1 MTQNIAVLA
10 SLGVAILL
18 SPEITV
24 LGLIAAS
31 DKKIPRTCAWV
42 FGIGSIVGLAF
53 ALAIGFGLAQAHGN
67 PHSELPEEP
76 SWSGF
81 IIRSVIALGL
91 LALGIY
97 RIVNA
102 ILHAPVEKTPEQR
115 ERSLGHRF
123 HVWFKEH
130 FPRINAIFDGSRDL
144 PPARRAGRWGFLG
157 FACNGLHPKVFPI
170 AIAAGHETLQIK
182 DDDERALG
190 ILVFAAISL
199 VPSLLP
205 AVIETIHPGIS
216 SKLKD
221 SFERFMKVNG
231 RWISAAFIL
240 AVAAFVGHN
249 AWNDMPGREKHEAP
263 TVKAAPVSVSTTPAT
278 PAAK

>member
-1 MTQNIAVLA
+1 MMTQNIAVLA

-31 DKKIPRTCAWV
+31 DRKIPRTCAWV
-42 FGIGSIVGLAF
+42 FGIGSIVGLVF
-53 ALAIGFGLAQAHGN
+53 ALAIGFALARAHGN
-67 PHSELPEEP
+67 PHPEAP
-76 SWSGF
+76 ADPTWSGF

-97 RIVNA
+97 RIINA
-102 ILHAPVEKTPEQR
+102 ILHAPIEKTPEQR

-123 HVWFKEH
+123 HVWFKAH
-130 FPRINAIFDGSRDL
+130 FPRINAIFDGSLDL
-144 PPARRAGRWGFLG
+144 PPGRRAGRWGFLG

-170 AIAAGHETLQIK
+170 AIAAGHETLQITN
-182 DDDERALG
+182 DDERALG
-190 ILVFAAISL
+190 ILVFSVIAL

-216 SKLKD
+216 SRLKD

-240 AVAAFVGHN
+240 AVAAFVGNN
-249 AWNDMPGREKHEAP
+249 AWHDMPGHEKHDAAAKVQAP
-263 TVKAAPVSVSTTPAT
+263 AAMAAPA

>member
-1 MTQNIAVLA
+1 MNPHIAVLA

-24 LGLIAAS
+24 LGLIAGS
-31 DKKIPRTCAWV
+31 DRRIPRTCAWV
-42 FGIGSIVGLAF
+42 FGIGSILGLVF
-53 ALAIGFGLAQAHGN
+53 ALAIGFGLAHAHGN
-67 PHSELPEEP
+67 PHPETPADP
-76 SWSGF
+76 SWTGF

-97 RIVNA
+97 RITNA
-102 ILHAPVEKTPEQR
+102 ILHAPIEKTPEQR
-115 ERSLGHRF
+115 ERTLGHRF
-123 HVWFKEH
+123 HVWFKAH
-130 FPRINAIFDGSRDL
+130 FPRVNAIFDGKLDL

-170 AIAAGHETLQIK
+170 AIAAGHEMLQMK
-182 DDDERALG
+182 SDDERVVG
-190 ILVFAAISL
+190 ILVFSAIAL

-205 AVIETIHPGIS
+205 AVIETVHPGIS

-249 AWNDMPGREKHEAP
+249 AWNDMPGRERHEAP
-263 TVKAAPVSVSTTPAT
+263 AKAQTPAT
-278 PAAK
+278 TAVPAAK

>member
-31 DKKIPRTCAWV
+31 DRKIPRTCAWV

-53 ALAIGFGLAQAHGN
+53 ALVIGFGLARAHGI
-67 PHSELPEEP
+67 PQSEVAAEP
-76 SWSGF
+76 TWSGF

-97 RIVNA
+97 RIINA
-102 ILHAPVEKTPEQR
+102 IRHAPVEKTPEQR
-115 ERSLGHRF
+115 ERTLGHRF
-123 HVWFKEH
+123 HVWFKAK
-130 FPRINAIFDGSRDL
+130 FPRLNAIFDGSRDL
-144 PPARRAGRWGFLG
+144 PAARRAGRWGFLG

-170 AIAAGHETLQIK
+170 AIAAGHETLQITN
-182 DDDERALG
+182 DDERAVG
-190 ILVFAAISL
+190 ILVFSAIAL

-216 SKLKD
+216 TKLKD
-221 SFERFMKVNG
+221 AFERFMKVNG

-240 AVAAFVGHN
+240 AVAAFVGNN
-249 AWNDMPGREKHEAP
+249 AWHDMPGREKHEAP
-263 TVKAAPVSVSTTPAT
+263 AKAQAPAT
-278 PAAK
+278 TAVPAAK